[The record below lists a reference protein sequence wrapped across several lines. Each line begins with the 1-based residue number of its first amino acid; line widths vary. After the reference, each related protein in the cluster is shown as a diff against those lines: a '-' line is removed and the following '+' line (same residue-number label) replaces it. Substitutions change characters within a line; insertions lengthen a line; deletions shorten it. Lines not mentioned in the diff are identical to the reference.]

1 MSLRS
6 AEEGL
11 TALSYPAV
19 AYELDRGYGGPL
31 TLIVGAVTGVTK
43 MVTDTVT
50 QFAIADQMKETSKQT
65 RYTTE
70 AQRDIAEQ
78 QARVAMAEAKA
89 EVEIQQQYVLIEA
102 ERTRQLPFKIAGT
115 VAGVAIFAFVAD
127 RIAARR
133 GQGQVQR
140 QSQSQSQSQSQRQR
154 TPQRQ
159 QQRSL

>member
-19 AYELDRGYGGPL
+19 AYELDRGYGFVD
-31 TLIVGAVTGVTK
+31 TIVKGITDVTGKITGAVTSVK
-43 MVTDTVT
+43 
-50 QFAIADQMKETSKQT
+50 QAEEASKQT
-65 RYTTE
+65 RYTTK
-70 AQRDIAEQ
+70 AQAEIAEQ
-78 QARVAMAEAKA
+78 QARVAMANAKA
-89 EVEIQQQYVLIEA
+89 EVEIQQQYVLMEA

-115 VAGVAIFAFVAD
+115 VAGLGVLAFVVD
-127 RIAARR
+127 RISARR

-140 QSQSQSQSQSQRQR
+140 QSQSQSQRQR
-154 TPQRQ
+154 APQRQ

>member
-19 AYELDRGYGGPL
+19 AYELDRGYGFVDTIAKAVTDVTGKI
-31 TLIVGAVTGVTK
+31 TGAVTS
-43 MVTDTVT
+43 
-50 QFAIADQMKETSKQT
+50 MKQAEESTKQT
-65 RYTTE
+65 RYTTK
-70 AQRDIAEQ
+70 AQAEIAEQ
-78 QARVAMAEAKA
+78 QARVAMANAKA

-127 RIAARR
+127 RIVARR

>member
-19 AYELDRGYGGPL
+19 AYQLDRGYGG
-31 TLIVGAVTGVTK
+31 VGAMITGAIVGVTK

-70 AQRDIAEQ
+70 AQAKIAKEQ
-78 QARVAMAEAKA
+78 TKAAMANAAA
-89 EVEIQQQYVLIEA
+89 EVEIQQQYVLMEA

-115 VAGVAIFAFVAD
+115 VAGLGVLAFVVD
-127 RIAARR
+127 RMSARKS
-133 GQGQVQR
+133 QGQTQR
-140 QSQSQSQSQSQRQR
+140 QSQSQSQRQR
-154 TPQRQ
+154 APQRQ